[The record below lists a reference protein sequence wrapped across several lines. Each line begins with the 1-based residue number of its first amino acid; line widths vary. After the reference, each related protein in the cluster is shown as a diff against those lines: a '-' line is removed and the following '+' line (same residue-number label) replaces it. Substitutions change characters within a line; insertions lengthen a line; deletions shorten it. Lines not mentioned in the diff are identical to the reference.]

1 MIGVARP
8 LHHIRG
14 GWTGQPQRSA
24 AEAFRQRY
32 GLVPAGPEGMRRGA
46 ELFHGRAVTL
56 HSQGGLF
63 RISVQ
68 NLYEKVCGRFDVGG
82 VEILTPA
89 DPGKEFLLG
98 DVPAIT
104 IASTTGEFGLSQG
117 ITVDKADMIFMPLTP
132 RLLVVIGPANAA
144 RSISDVDVDAYNEM
158 QVREARDF
166 VLHRPGANFAASIA
180 AWRT

>member
-1 MIGVARP
+1 
-8 LHHIRG
+8 
-14 GWTGQPQRSA
+14 
-24 AEAFRQRY
+24 
-32 GLVPAGPEGMRRGA
+32 MRRGA

-132 RLLVVIGPANAA
+132 RLLIVIGPANAA

>member
-14 GWTGQPQRSA
+14 GGPGSPQKSA

-46 ELFHGRAVTL
+46 ELFHRRAVTL

-104 IASTTGEFGLSQG
+104 IASTKGEFGESLVCPRGSQS
-117 ITVDKADMIFMPLTP
+117 TRLT
-132 RLLVVIGPANAA
+132 
-144 RSISDVDVDAYNEM
+144 
-158 QVREARDF
+158 
-166 VLHRPGANFAASIA
+166 
-180 AWRT
+180 